1 MSKLSKYSTQE
12 PDDNPYQQIELS
24 IVKERLRQARQSFN
38 LALIITAICSGVTAG
53 GTALLLN
60 ATVASGTLTA
70 IGGAASSVYCFKF
83 ARDANDRLDKI
94 TSDLRKRN

>member
-1 MSKLSKYSTQE
+1 MNKLSNYSTQE

-24 IVKERLRQARQSFN
+24 IVEERLRQARQNFN
-38 LALIITAICSGVTAG
+38 LALFTTAICSGVTAG

-60 ATVASGTLTA
+60 GTVAPGTLTT
-70 IGGAASSVYCFKF
+70 IGGVASSAYCFKF